1 MLLSLQASELGEVL
15 GKAGVG
21 CRAEQG
27 LAFLCS
33 ELPGAWAAHRAAA
46 PLFRLC
52 FNKSFTP
59 SNSLDD
65 FFPYR
70 GILTAE
76 QAHWRIILLPLLPLN
91 ATRFWETSARWGFV
105 VSVL

>member
-21 CRAEQG
+21 CGAEQG
-27 LAFLCS
+27 MAFLCG

-70 GILTAE
+70 N
-76 QAHWRIILLPLLPLN
+76 LN
-91 ATRFWETSARWGFV
+91 PSSRTSTLENHTSSFAATKCNE
-105 VSVL
+105 VLGD